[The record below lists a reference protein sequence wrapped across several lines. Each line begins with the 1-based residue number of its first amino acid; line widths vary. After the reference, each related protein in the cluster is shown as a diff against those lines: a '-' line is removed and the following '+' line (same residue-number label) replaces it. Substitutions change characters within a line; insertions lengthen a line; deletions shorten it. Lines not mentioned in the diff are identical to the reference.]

1 MGRKALHTMNAHQIM
16 EGIQTIFYAA
26 CIYFTRIQLTL
37 PASISETLFT
47 KLFQGAVRRAGITDT
62 SVFLLGFDTIVLQ
75 SEKELWGLSEWVKQN
90 NSINLYLQNSPA
102 IKIAEDFMSSVVPV
116 GVSQEVWIEWKNRI
130 NKYFKEFGRTAYEFD
145 FAYSTP
151 QETLT
156 PTFESVKPLWKEKGK
171 SFYARPRLKSVENMQ
186 KKRFYNT

>member
-1 MGRKALHTMNAHQIM
+1 
-16 EGIQTIFYAA
+16 
-26 CIYFTRIQLTL
+26 
-37 PASISETLFT
+37 
-47 KLFQGAVRRAGITDT
+47 
-62 SVFLLGFDTIVLQ
+62 
-75 SEKELWGLSEWVKQN
+75 
-90 NSINLYLQNSPA
+90 
-102 IKIAEDFMSSVVPV
+102 MSSVVPV

-156 PTFESVKPLWKEKGK
+156 PTFESVKTFVEGKGE
-171 SFYARPRLKSVENMQ
+171 SPFYARPRLKSVENMQ